1 MTPSRTYIG
10 KALFAAKAGQ
20 DSVQDWRLYVL
31 NTVLG
36 ALLIFG
42 TLVAVPSIVTLLY
55 QGLWPAAIA
64 DVVILA
70 IGFALWRSPA
80 ASFLLRSWGLC
91 TILYLLGFALLFMM
105 GPTSQIYLMMSPA
118 MAAILLGPWPAAWML
133 VGSSITL
140 FCVGY
145 LGYSNFQIPG
155 LNVDPLAV
163 WFTITLNFVFVN
175 AVITLSISLLIRGL
189 ETSFARV
196 AEASRVKSEFIN
208 TSLDSI
214 ISIDA
219 QGRVTEW
226 SRQAELTFGWS
237 FTEVR
242 GQLLHDLI
250 IPQRHREGHVKG
262 MAHYMATG
270 AGPWLGQR
278 IEIFALRRDGVEIP
292 IELAISPIVTPQGT
306 SFSAFIR
313 DVTVR
318 KQEQAAL
325 VEARLVAE
333 NASRAKSEVLA
344 NMSHEIRTPMN
355 GVIGMVDILQ
365 ASPLLPEQQR
375 MLGTISNSA
384 LALLNIINDILDFS
398 KIEAGKLEVE
408 SIPMHLGQLAD
419 DGRQLMAIAAQSSA
433 VALSVFVAPELPQ
446 WAYGDPMR
454 LRQVLINLLGNAIKF
469 TPNLPERPA
478 HVELKVEPCSLADG
492 APGMRLCVR
501 DNGIGMD
508 AEVVAKLFQPFR
520 QGDESTARKFG
531 GTGLGLSISQRLVEL
546 MGGRIKVTSTP
557 GRGSDFSVEL
567 PLHPSA
573 PGPMRTAHHD
583 PAQHC
588 TAPTAEAAMHAG
600 CLILLAEDN
609 EINRDVMEEQ
619 LRLLGYTC
627 EMAEDGAIAL
637 QMWQANPDRYALL
650 LSDCHMPNMD
660 GFALTEAIRATE
672 PAGTRLPIIAVTA
685 NAMQGEAQR
694 CLERGMDDYLSK
706 PLRLTELGQ
715 MLAKWLP
722 QTRTTAQP
730 PAPHGLPINT

>member
-237 FTEVR
+237 LRKCVANFCTISSSR
-242 GQLLHDLI
+242 SGTA
-250 IPQRHREGHVKG
+250 KG
-262 MAHYMATG
+262 M
-270 AGPWLGQR
+270 
-278 IEIFALRRDGVEIP
+278 
-292 IELAISPIVTPQGT
+292 
-306 SFSAFIR
+306 
-313 DVTVR
+313 
-318 KQEQAAL
+318 
-325 VEARLVAE
+325 
-333 NASRAKSEVLA
+333 
-344 NMSHEIRTPMN
+344 
-355 GVIGMVDILQ
+355 
-365 ASPLLPEQQR
+365 
-375 MLGTISNSA
+375 
-384 LALLNIINDILDFS
+384 
-398 KIEAGKLEVE
+398 
-408 SIPMHLGQLAD
+408 
-419 DGRQLMAIAAQSSA
+419 
-433 VALSVFVAPELPQ
+433 
-446 WAYGDPMR
+446 
-454 LRQVLINLLGNAIKF
+454 
-469 TPNLPERPA
+469 
-478 HVELKVEPCSLADG
+478 
-492 APGMRLCVR
+492 
-501 DNGIGMD
+501 
-508 AEVVAKLFQPFR
+508 
-520 QGDESTARKFG
+520 
-531 GTGLGLSISQRLVEL
+531 
-546 MGGRIKVTSTP
+546 
-557 GRGSDFSVEL
+557 
-567 PLHPSA
+567 
-573 PGPMRTAHHD
+573 
-583 PAQHC
+583 
-588 TAPTAEAAMHAG
+588 
-600 CLILLAEDN
+600 
-609 EINRDVMEEQ
+609 
-619 LRLLGYTC
+619 
-627 EMAEDGAIAL
+627 
-637 QMWQANPDRYALL
+637 
-650 LSDCHMPNMD
+650 
-660 GFALTEAIRATE
+660 
-672 PAGTRLPIIAVTA
+672 
-685 NAMQGEAQR
+685 
-694 CLERGMDDYLSK
+694 
-706 PLRLTELGQ
+706 
-715 MLAKWLP
+715 
-722 QTRTTAQP
+722 
-730 PAPHGLPINT
+730 